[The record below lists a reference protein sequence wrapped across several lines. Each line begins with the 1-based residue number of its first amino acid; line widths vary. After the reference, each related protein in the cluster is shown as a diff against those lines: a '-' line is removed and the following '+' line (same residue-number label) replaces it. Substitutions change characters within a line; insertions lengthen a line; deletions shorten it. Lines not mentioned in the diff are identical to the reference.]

1 VSCGERRGKARFA
14 LASTPPRT
22 AERVEPA
29 AVPPLARPRISS
41 GSTLIAGIG
50 TLLLAMG
57 VGVLIGRE
65 STPPARTNA
74 SAPVQVVTVGG
85 GGTSTAA
92 AAGPDTG
99 AKATKGKA
107 LTTSQGK
114 GKPPIFKKVVVTK
127 QALTKANNNL
137 SRVVPTQNLAPPT
150 VTTIGQPCA
159 SGAGCQ
165 GGQFTGNFFGQ

>member
-1 VSCGERRGKARFA
+1 VSCGERRGRARFA
-14 LASTPPRT
+14 LASTPPRP
-22 AERVEPA
+22 AEQVEPA
-29 AVPPLARPRISS
+29 AAPPSRPRISS

-92 AAGPDTG
+92 AAAPAIGTPT
-99 AKATKGKA
+99 TRGKTV
-107 LTTSQGK
+107 TTSQGK

-137 SRVVPTQNLAPPT
+137 SQVVPTQNLAPPT
-150 VTTIGQPCA
+150 VTTTGQPCA